1 MFDLKSAITLGS
13 NHTVQK
19 LVDESDTSTHYG
31 RGSLGTLIATP
42 VFVSLMI
49 DASIAT
55 VENRLPE
62 GFVTVGASFEF
73 THYAPT
79 CMGMTLRIKSTLVE
93 INGENL
99 IFDIVASD
107 DYGDV
112 GRGRHQ
118 RTVVNRQRLFE
129 KADKRISSSRT
140 RY

>member
-1 MFDLKSAITLGS
+1 MFDLRNVFSLGM

-19 LVDESDTSTHYG
+19 LVNESDTATHYG

-42 VFVSLMI
+42 AFVSLMI

-62 GFVTVGASFEF
+62 GYVTVGTSFEF
-73 THYAPT
+73 THDAPT
-79 CMGMTLRIKSTLVE
+79 CMGMTLRLKSTLVE
-93 INGENL
+93 VNGDNL

-118 RTVVNRQRLFE
+118 RAVVNRQRLFE
-129 KADKRISSSRT
+129 KADQRIRNS
-140 RY
+140 

>member
-1 MFDLKSAITLGS
+1 MFDLRSTLLPGM
-13 NHTVQK
+13 NNTVQK
-19 LVDESDTSTHYG
+19 LVDESDTATRYG

-42 VFVSLMI
+42 AFVSLMI

-62 GFVTVGASFEF
+62 GFTTVGTSFEF
-73 THYAPT
+73 THDAPT
-79 CMGMTLRIKSTLVE
+79 CMGMTLRVKSTLVE

-107 DYGDV
+107 DYGEV

-118 RTVVNRQRLFE
+118 RAVVNRKRLFE
-129 KADKRISSSRT
+129 KADQRINNRLS
-140 RY
+140 